1 MTADRL
7 PARTTHGEVRADL
20 LRRITRGDWGPG
32 TLLPGEVELAASY
45 GCARAT
51 VARAMRALAEEGLI
65 ERRRKAGTRVRAS
78 PRRQARFDIPLVR
91 REIEAR
97 GAAYRY
103 ALLGREILGAPDWL
117 RARLGLGT
125 GCEVLHLCCLHHA
138 DGTPYQHEDRW
149 ISLAA
154 LPQAREADFAET
166 GPNEWLVA
174 TVPFSEA
181 EIAFLAAP
189 ADPRL
194 AGRLGCEPGA
204 ALFGIERTTWWE
216 GRALTHVRL
225 HHRPGHRMTTRC

>member
-1 MTADRL
+1 MTADL
-7 PARTTHGEVRADL
+7 PARTGYRAVRADL

-51 VARAMRALAEEGLI
+51 VSRAMRELAQEGLV
-65 ERRRKAGTRVRAS
+65 ERRRKAGTRVRAA

-97 GAAYRY
+97 GATYRY
-103 ALLGREILGAPDWL
+103 ALVSRRVVALPGWL
-117 RARLGLGT
+117 RARLSLGA
-125 GCEVLHLCCLHHA
+125 GEEALHLVCLHHA
-138 DGTPYQHEDRW
+138 DGAPYQHEDRW
-149 ISLAA
+149 ISLPA
-154 LPQAREADFAET
+154 LPGARGADFSQV

-181 EIAFLAAP
+181 EIAFLAAQ
-189 ADPRL
+189 ADAAL
-194 AGRLGCEPGA
+194 AAHLGCEPGA
-204 ALFGIERTTWWE
+204 ALFGIDRTTWWE

-225 HHRPGHRMTTRC
+225 RFAPGHRMTTRY